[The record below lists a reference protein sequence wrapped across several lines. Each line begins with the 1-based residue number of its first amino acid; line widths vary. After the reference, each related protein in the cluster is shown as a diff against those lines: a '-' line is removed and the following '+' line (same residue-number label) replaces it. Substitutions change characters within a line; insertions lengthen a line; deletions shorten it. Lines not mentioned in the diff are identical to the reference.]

1 MDDYITVLLH
11 DLEDR
16 AQDFLPGDYHGA
28 IRREAAA
35 AEALTASLTGEQR
48 ALFLAF
54 EESRNASAAYQEAL
68 ARQAFL
74 LAREIYR

>member
-11 DLEDR
+11 DLEDW

-28 IRREAAA
+28 ICREAAA

>member
-54 EESRNASAAYQEAL
+54 EESRNASAAYPVAL